1 MAAIKTVQFLP
12 DIFRTDTNRKFLNA
26 TLDQL
31 VSEPKFKKLNGYIGR
46 KLSPSYKS
54 TDSYIEEATSDRQNY
69 QLEPS
74 VIIKDPITDAI
85 NFTTTYTD
93 ILNKIKYYGGLTN
106 NHSRLFDNEYYTYDP
121 KIDLDKFVN
130 FSQYYWLE
138 NGPHTT
144 ALIIRTHLMTARKDQ
159 IQ

>member
-74 VIIKDPITDAI
+74 VIIKDPITDDGTKKSATGLLSVI
-85 NFTTTYTD
+85 QIENNIKLIDKVDWKIEETGMLKTIYKNGDFENKTNLID
-93 ILNKIKYYGGLTN
+93 I
-106 NHSRLFDNEYYTYDP
+106 
-121 KIDLDKFVN
+121 
-130 FSQYYWLE
+130 
-138 NGPHTT
+138 
-144 ALIIRTHLMTARKDQ
+144 RKKLK
-159 IQ
+159 